1 MALPSISTPKVKTVN
16 KDLEA
21 WIRLPALEEGE
32 HYTIEYLHDVLRVN
46 QINYGID
53 EAQLQKILDEEIYE
67 QDVLVA
73 RGIPAVEG
81 QDGFYEYKV
90 NMNLEKKPKILP
102 DGSVDYWSM
111 YSVQSVQKDQV
122 IAIYHSAV
130 QGTDGTGVSG
140 KPIPAKVAREQ
151 GALRGTG
158 FGRSEDYLTY
168 FSLMDGK
175 IDIENDKIRIQPIYE
190 VSGNANLTTGSIDF
204 TGDIVIHGS
213 VESGVTIK
221 ATGSITIDGNVEAC
235 TLEAGKDIIL
245 RSGMVGGNKAHV
257 RTKGNLYAKFIEYT
271 VIQVEGDMEAD
282 VLLDCTVACRGSILI
297 QGRTAKIIGG
307 DVSAVK
313 GIRATT
319 IGNEAEMRTAV
330 TVGVSADCISRL
342 NLLKKKMDITKMELD
357 KIEQGL
363 AKFEEMEKERGVS
376 YREDPRRVALLR
388 TRIQNM
394 ATLAG
399 DEGEMKRLEHMISD
413 GANATVCVTRD
424 VFPGVSI
431 AIRDQV
437 LNVKNNAK
445 CVEFYHLNGKICTRT
460 AED

>member
-1 MALPSISTPKVKTVN
+1 MALPSISTPKVKIVN

-46 QINYGID
+46 QITYGID
-53 EAQLQKILDEEIYE
+53 EAQLQKIIDEEIYE

-73 RGIPAVEG
+73 RGVPAVEG

-122 IAIYHSAV
+122 IAIYHPAV

-151 GALRGTG
+151 GAL
-158 FGRSEDYLTY
+158 
-168 FSLMDGK
+168 
-175 IDIENDKIRIQPIYE
+175 
-190 VSGNANLTTGSIDF
+190 
-204 TGDIVIHGS
+204 
-213 VESGVTIK
+213 TIK

-235 TLEAGKDIIL
+235 NLEAGKDIIL

-282 VLLDCTVACRGSILI
+282 VLLNCTVACRGSILI

-330 TVGVSADCISRL
+330 SVGVGTDCIARL

-388 TRIQNM
+388 TRIQNT

-399 DEGEMKRLEHMISD
+399 DEGEVKRLERMISD

-431 AIRDQV
+431 AIRDQI

-445 CVEFYHLNGKICTRT
+445 CVEFYHLNGKICTRI

>member
-1 MALPSISTPKVKTVN
+1 MALPSISTPKVKIVN

-46 QINYGID
+46 QITYGID

-122 IAIYHSAV
+122 IAIYHPAV
-130 QGTDGTGVSG
+130 KGTDGIGVSG
-140 KPIPAKVAREQ
+140 KPIAARVAREQ
-151 GALRGTG
+151 GTLRGTG

-190 VSGNANLTTGSIDF
+190 VSGDANLTTGSIDF

-235 TLEAGKDIIL
+235 NLEAGKDIIL

-257 RTKGNLYAKFIEYT
+257 RTKGNLN
-271 VIQVEGDMEAD
+271 
-282 VLLDCTVACRGSILI
+282 CTVACRGSILI

-313 GIRATT
+313 GIKATT
-319 IGNEAEMRTAV
+319 IGNDAEMRTAV

-363 AKFEEMEKERGVS
+363 AKFEEMQKERGVS
-376 YREDPRRVALLR
+376 YKEDPRRVALLR
-388 TRIQNM
+388 TRIQNT

-399 DEGEMKRLEHMISD
+399 DEGEVKRLERMISD

>member
-1 MALPSISTPKVKTVN
+1 MAH
-16 KDLEA
+16 
-21 WIRLPALEEGE
+21 GE
-32 HYTIEYLHDVLRVN
+32 PVEDGHDGYYN
-46 QINYGID
+46 F
-53 EAQLQKILDEEIYE
+53 
-67 QDVLVA
+67 
-73 RGIPAVEG
+73 
-81 QDGFYEYKV
+81 GFDCKP
-90 NMNLEKKPKILP
+90 NKKPVIRD
-102 DGSVDYWSM
+102 DGSVDYWS
-111 YSVQSVQKDQV
+111 VHAIETVDEGQV
-122 IAIYHSAV
+122 IATYV
-130 QGTDGTGVSG
+130 EPVPGKNGMTVKGTPVTAKRGR
-140 KPIPAKVAREQ
+140 PIPPLL
-151 GALRGTG
+151 GRG
-158 FGRSEDYLTY
+158 FERSEDGLTY
-168 FSLMDGK
+168 KATISGK
-175 IDIENDKIRIQPIYE
+175 IEMQNNRILIVPVYE
-190 VSGNANLTTGSIDF
+190 IFGDVDVNTGNIDF
-204 TGDIVIHGS
+204 NGDVVIHGNIKPGAS
-213 VESGVTIK
+213 VRST
-221 ATGSITIDGNVEAC
+221 ASITVDGISEGCN
-235 TLEAGKDIIL
+235 LEAGKDIIL
-245 RSGMVGGNKAHV
+245 RGGMIGGDKAHLKV
-257 RTKGNLYAKFIEYT
+257 KGNLYAKFIEYT

-330 TVGVSADCISRL
+330 SVGVDTDCMARL
-342 NLLKKKMDITKMELD
+342 NLLKKKLEITKMEID

-399 DEGEMKRLEHMISD
+399 DEGEVKRLEHMISD

-431 AIRDQV
+431 AIRDQI